1 MRERAV
7 ALACGALFGFGLA
20 LSGMVEPGRVR
31 GFLDVTGAW
40 DPTLAFVMGGAVFMT
55 GALFPRILRRGK
67 PLFHKRFFL
76 PEKGDVD
83 AALVLGALIFG
94 VGWGLAG
101 LCPGPA
107 LAALVLGSSGA
118 WLFATAMALG
128 MMLHRVLRGRSR
140 ADQEIGTIRG
150 SC

>member
-1 MRERAV
+1 MREHAV
-7 ALACGALFGFGLA
+7 ALACGGLFGFGLA
-20 LSGMVEPGRVR
+20 LSGMVEPTRVR

-55 GALFPRILRRGK
+55 GVFFPRILHRGK
-67 PLFHKRFFL
+67 PLFQKRFWL

-83 AALVLGALIFG
+83 TRLVLGALTFG

-107 LAALVLGSSGA
+107 LAVLALGSSGA
-118 WLFATAMALG
+118 WFFAAAMALG
-128 MMLHRVLRGRSR
+128 MTLHRVLRDG
-140 ADQEIGTIRG
+140 AG
-150 SC
+150 